1 MLCYSKNMIEI
12 LILYVI
18 HKREKTIYSIRKD
31 IIELFG
37 TFTVPSIGTI
47 YPALQRLLKV
57 KAVALNERMTEGG
70 RKSSYFSITNK
81 GLDYFKELFFDSAS
95 TNPSLF
101 YTQLQARLGTMGL
114 LNTEERKR
122 FIDEFSKKIEMA
134 QFDIENKLKDE
145 FIELD
150 YYQTQLLK
158 RTLKELKDLRDYL
171 KCLKVD

>member
-171 KCLKVD
+171 KSLKVD